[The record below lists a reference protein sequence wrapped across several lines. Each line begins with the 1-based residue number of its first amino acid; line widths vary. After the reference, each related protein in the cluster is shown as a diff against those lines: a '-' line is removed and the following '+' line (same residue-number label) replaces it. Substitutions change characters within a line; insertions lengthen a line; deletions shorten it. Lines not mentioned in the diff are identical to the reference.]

1 MYEVA
6 YIWSHTYFMRN
17 ISLRKKKK
25 RQSEKAVGPSDP
37 NVESLSA
44 RFSHL
49 LFVSSTL
56 RSNLTIDCERG
67 AGFPI

>member
-1 MYEVA
+1 MVT
-6 YIWSHTYFMRN
+6 YILYAQYFFE
-17 ISLRKKKK
+17 KKKK
-25 RQSEKAVGPSDP
+25 RQSERAVGPYDP